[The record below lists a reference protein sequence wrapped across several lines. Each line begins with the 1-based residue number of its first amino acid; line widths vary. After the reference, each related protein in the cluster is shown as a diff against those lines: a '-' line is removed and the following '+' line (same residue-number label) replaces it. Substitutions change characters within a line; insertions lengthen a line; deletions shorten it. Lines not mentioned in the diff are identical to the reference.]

1 MFSEGLRDVCSVLQ
15 LIHIYSMIKDSN
27 FKLLAD
33 ILNPRIVIIIFFLRA
48 AAGWITVSCAVGRR
62 TGEY

>member
-15 LIHIYSMIKDSN
+15 PIHIYSMIKDSN

-48 AAGWITVSCAVGRR
+48 AAG
-62 TGEY
+62 